1 MLPIR
6 GNVPT
11 HSTPYLVYGLI
22 AANCLL
28 FLFKTW
34 GPVESERFTLEYG
47 FLPAELVSKSDDFER
62 EYREGRQRE
71 LEREFKRQ
79 LAEKPIMISA
89 GRVLINPRTGKPALF
104 KDRPD
109 LLEQALQQNRPG
121 ITAAAEIGATAAAA
135 VPAWM
140 NIFTCMFLHGGWMH
154 LLGNMFFLFVFGAN
168 VEDRLGPWLFAA
180 FYLGT
185 GVCGNLAHTFA
196 DPGFTPL
203 VGASGAIA
211 GVMGAYVLLFPRTR
225 ILAIVPIGWY
235 PATFNL
241 PAWVYLIFYV
251 VLQNLWPAL
260 RGGEGNVAYWAHIG
274 GFAAGMAMIFV
285 FPHRKRQPPP
295 PEAYDPDADDAD
307 FVL

>member
-6 GNVPT
+6 GSVPT

-22 AANCLL
+22 AVNCLL
-28 FLFKTW
+28 FLFKIW
-34 GPVESERFTLEYG
+34 GPVDPERFTLEYG
-47 FLPAELVSKSDDFER
+47 FLPAELVSKSDSFEADFRDECI
-62 EYREGRQRE
+62 RQIGHR
-71 LEREFKRQ
+71 
-79 LAEKPIMISA
+79 PITDRH
-89 GRVLINPRTGKPALF
+89 GRVLINNRTKQPVLIKDDPR
-104 KDRPD
+104 
-109 LLEQALQQNRPG
+109 LLAQALLTNRDA
-121 ITAAAEIGATAAAA
+121 INAQAAAA
-135 VPAWM
+135 AAKPAWL

-168 VEDRLGPWLFAA
+168 VEDRLGPWLFAV

-274 GFAAGMAMIFV
+274 GFAAGMAMIFI
-285 FPHRKRQPPP
+285 FPHRKHQPPP
-295 PEAYDPDADDAD
+295 PEAYDRDTDDAD

>member
-28 FLFKTW
+28 FAFKIW
-34 GPVESERFTLEYG
+34 GPVEPERFTLEYG
-47 FLPAELVSKSDDFER
+47 FLPAELTSDSERFEADFR
-62 EYREGRQRE
+62 KARIRRIGQQPITDRYGRQ
-71 LEREFKRQ
+71 LVNKR
-79 LAEKPIMISA
+79 
-89 GRVLINPRTGKPALF
+89 THKPALV
-104 KDRPD
+104 KDDPW
-109 LLEQALQQNRPG
+109 LLAKELRKHGNAINSH
-121 ITAAAEIGATAAAA
+121 AEAAAA
-135 VPAWM
+135 KPAWM
-140 NIFTCMFLHGGWMH
+140 NILTCMFLHGGWMH

-168 VEDRLGPWLFAA
+168 VEDRLGPWLFAV

-241 PAWVYLIFYV
+241 PAWVYLVFYV

-260 RGGEGNVAYWAHIG
+260 RGGEGNVSYWAHIG
-274 GFAAGMAMIFV
+274 GFAAGMAMIFI